1 MYKKQPIK
9 CVNNVNFFKSYITSS
24 GTQNCIFTNKYSSKI
39 KCKSEIMETGIK
51 ITKQNK
57 EAVAT
62 FLNLLLANEY
72 ILYTKTRTAH
82 WNVEGSNY
90 FELHVFLENNY
101 NELDAMIDEIAEQ
114 IRLLGR
120 FALSSI
126 KDFVSASQIS
136 DDNNDF
142 NNPGQIF
149 ESLINNHESI
159 IHIIQQEI
167 YPISNKFKDIVLTD
181 FLTKLMTQHENM
193 ARMLKSFL
201 SNNKFDSAAYNYDR
215 ASQLIDWQD

>member
-1 MYKKQPIK
+1 
-9 CVNNVNFFKSYITSS
+9 
-24 GTQNCIFTNKYSSKI
+24 
-39 KCKSEIMETGIK
+39 METGIK
-51 ITKQNK
+51 ITNRNE
-57 EAVAT
+57 EAVVA
-62 FLNLLLANEY
+62 FLNLLLADEY

-114 IRLLGR
+114 IRSLGH
-120 FALSSI
+120 FVLSSL

-136 DDNNDF
+136 DNINDF
-142 NNPGQIF
+142 NNSGQIF

-167 YPISNKFKDIVLTD
+167 YPISNKFKDIDLTD
-181 FLTKLMTQHENM
+181 FLKRLMTQHENM

-201 SNNKFDSAAYNYDR
+201 SNNNFNSAAYNYDR